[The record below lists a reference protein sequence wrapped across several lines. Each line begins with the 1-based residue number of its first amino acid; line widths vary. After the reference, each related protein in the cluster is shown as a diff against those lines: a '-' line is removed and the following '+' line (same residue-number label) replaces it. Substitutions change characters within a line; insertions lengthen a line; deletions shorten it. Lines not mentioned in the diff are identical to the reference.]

1 MRRKRHRPI
10 FVRKCDYCGTELQ
23 LNEPNSD
30 SYVVT
35 VEHKYFCKIHYVG
48 EEPIKDCLEDYI
60 RSKNVRKIEKEKEQ
74 RRLQSNCKEQFQKEQ
89 KEKKEV
95 RLKNLAKLEAYQKE
109 LKLKQ
114 RMKEMCDEMY
124 IQALFVV
131 SSSSAHERLKH

>member
-48 EEPIKDCLEDYI
+48 EPPIKDCLEDYI
-60 RSKNVRKIEKEKEQ
+60 RSKSNAKTLRKKEEEQ
-74 RRLQSNCKEQFQKEQ
+74 RRIQSISKEQLQEQ
-89 KEKKEV
+89 QEKKKEV

-109 LKLKQ
+109 LKLKSWRQ
-114 RMKEMCDEMY
+114 RASK
-124 IQALFVV
+124 
-131 SSSSAHERLKH
+131 